1 MEGKMTEEWRINR
14 IGYATPYETHIF
26 IEDAHGSPICGVWC
40 PPGNKEQEANTLLL
54 AAAPKMAK
62 ALQMLL
68 SKSIV
73 ELEQGDP
80 WVAVMAALNAAGVEV
95 P

>member
-1 MEGKMTEEWRINR
+1 MTEEWRLLHVASNEWR
-14 IGYATPYETHIF
+14 IKAWDGDPNWPGDTIADVYTTES
-26 IEDAHGSPICGVWC
+26 DARMM
-40 PPGNKEQEANTLLL
+40 

-62 ALQMLL
+62 ALKMLL

-80 WVAVMAALNAAGVEV
+80 WVEVRAALNAAGVEI
-95 P
+95 